1 MVEPHRVAQ
10 PRTVE
15 FVHRGAEVVQR
26 GVQVD
31 PRQCP
36 VDLVVA
42 RGFVG
47 LSRAGQARRTGGRV
61 ALQGNLDPATS
72 LDIVQL
78 LRRIHDSGTTIVMAT
93 HDNVI
98 VDEMRKRVVELED
111 GVIIRDEEGGSYV
124 PKAVD
129 SRDRDEREADRAHD
143 DHDDDHTVGSRGVSA
158 DRRR

>member
-1 MVEPHRVAQ
+1 MEPHRVAQ

-47 LSRAGQARRTGGRV
+47 LSRAGQARRTGGR
-61 ALQGNLDPATS
+61 GCG
-72 LDIVQL
+72 DIAHEV
-78 LRRIHDSGTTIVMAT
+78 R
-93 HDNVI
+93 
-98 VDEMRKRVVELED
+98 D
-111 GVIIRDEEGGSYV
+111 GVRVEQG
-124 PKAVD
+124 
-129 SRDRDEREADRAHD
+129 
-143 DHDDDHTVGSRGVSA
+143 
-158 DRRR
+158 